1 MTDGVYRQAKA
12 VCNMTSPYSFNELMI
27 YYMWSIQA
35 LMAATSDVLLND
47 GWKEIL
53 NRPLTKQIHENY
65 VFVFFFYV
73 NIITLNRKSFR
84 FMDCLCIVCSR
95 GSNLCKVQSLNKF
108 IEKTEQGCLF
118 HTCIIYA
125 SQPWH
130 FLSNIVLP
138 FQMGAKH
145 WPISDHKQVVIVQSS
160 K

>member
-1 MTDGVYRQAKA
+1 MLVTDGVYRQAKA

-35 LMAATSDVLLND
+35 LMAATSDVLRLKGDIKSTTN
-47 GWKEIL
+47 KTNTRELRIC
-53 NRPLTKQIHENY
+53 
-65 VFVFFFYV
+65 FFFYV
-73 NIITLNRKSFR
+73 NIITLNRQSFR

-125 SQPWH
+125 SQP
-130 FLSNIVLP
+130 
-138 FQMGAKH
+138 
-145 WPISDHKQVVIVQSS
+145 
-160 K
+160 

>member
-27 YYMWSIQA
+27 YYMVH
-35 LMAATSDVLLND
+35 TSFD
-47 GWKEIL
+47 GSHFWRI
-53 NRPLTKQIHENY
+53 TKWRLEGDIKSTTNKTNTRELRIC
-65 VFVFFFYV
+65 FFFYV
-73 NIITLNRKSFR
+73 NIITLNRQSFR

-118 HTCIIYA
+118 HICIINA

>member
-65 VFVFFFYV
+65 VFVFFLREYHNSEPKKFSFYG
-73 NIITLNRKSFR
+73 LL
-84 FMDCLCIVCSR
+84 MH
-95 GSNLCKVQSLNKF
+95 SLF
-108 IEKTEQGCLF
+108 QGF
-118 HTCIIYA
+118 
-125 SQPWH
+125 
-130 FLSNIVLP
+130 
-138 FQMGAKH
+138 
-145 WPISDHKQVVIVQSS
+145 
-160 K
+160 

>member
-27 YYMWSIQA
+27 YYMVH
-35 LMAATSDVLLND
+35 TSFD
-47 GWKEIL
+47 GSHFWRI
-53 NRPLTKQIHENY
+53 TKWRLEGDIKSTTNKTNTRELRIC
-65 VFVFFFYV
+65 FFFYV

-84 FMDCLCIVCSR
+84 LMDCLCIVCSR
-95 GSNLCKVQSLNKF
+95 GSNLCKVQALNKF

-130 FLSNIVLP
+130 FLCNIVLP

>member
-1 MTDGVYRQAKA
+1 MLVTDGVYRQAKA

-53 NRPLTKQIHENY
+53 NRPGTNKTNTRELRIC
-65 VFVFFFYV
+65 FFFYV

-125 SQPWH
+125 SQP
-130 FLSNIVLP
+130 
-138 FQMGAKH
+138 
-145 WPISDHKQVVIVQSS
+145 
-160 K
+160 